1 MHKSTWSPSA
11 PRASHG
17 DGSYFWNANRKLWTY
32 VREGPRDPATGKRRQ
47 IRVTCA
53 HPKALRTRI
62 DPTRI
67 PPVVKTRLQA
77 KMTAKIAE
85 LERTGWMPSNASPVL
100 SDWLDRWL
108 ETIKKPQLKPKTYAN
123 YVGPCNASIKPT
135 LGAMRLKDIQ
145 PADIR
150 RMLNWITADQPTPD
164 GRIRKARSAA
174 TADNAFTILDLALAD
189 AVREGLLASN
199 PCERT
204 RRISAEGRETI
215 PFTPAE
221 ARRILELEPDPMLHL
236 MWGLLLALGMRQGE
250 LLAILAPSLVLR
262 EVTDADGARRT
273 THCIVVMWELQRLKD
288 PHWRPGLKHVD
299 LGDGWW
305 LLEVKSKAGNRIL
318 PLPRELDDELTAYM
332 ATHQAGTHGL
342 LFHDQGR
349 PIGADWQRDRWRDA
363 CTRAGLDYRKPHSAR
378 HFAATELD
386 RANLPEG
393 IRTDLMSHADIG
405 VTEAV
410 YTHRDVSRLLEG
422 TQAVEDSLRSA
433 VTPDDITP
441 TPAEDVERR
450 KRRFSSRRIRAW
462 DGTAPMGEWDSI
474 KAAAESLVKRGKCS
488 PSGVMATLQNI
499 NKALRRQGTAYGWT
513 WEYAD

>member
-1 MHKSTWSPSA
+1 
-11 PRASHG
+11 
-17 DGSYFWNANRKLWTY
+17 
-32 VREGPRDPATGKRRQ
+32 
-47 IRVTCA
+47 
-53 HPKALRTRI
+53 
-62 DPTRI
+62 
-67 PPVVKTRLQA
+67 
-77 KMTAKIAE
+77 MTAKIAE

-393 IRTDLMSHADIG
+393 IRTDLMGHADIG

-474 KAAAESLVKRGKCS
+474 KAAAESLVKRGKGS